1 MKRAALAAA
10 AVMLGLELGLRVVG
24 YSAPQWYELDR
35 ELGWRLH
42 PHRHGWYLADGV
54 KSPVHITGAA
64 VRDREHTLD
73 KPDGV
78 YRIAVLGDEYSE
90 AMAVP
95 VQQTWWWQLPRELQR
110 CGFQPDK
117 LLEVLNFGVGGY
129 GTAQEYVLLETRAM
143 RYQPDLVLLQFS
155 PNDVIDNSRELT
167 ADKDRPFFVLDRH
180 GVARIDDSFTD
191 APSFD
196 DRMQTRYRLAEE
208 IADHSRSYQLARQ
221 MAELALIGEAHAG
234 GDLAVL
240 REPRDP
246 AWESAWRVTQAAIA
260 KLNSLTRRNG
270 AELAV
275 VSIPHPRQAGQRLGY
290 PDQRLAAFGKQA
302 GIAVLTL
309 PELRSPLYTA
319 SGHWTPDAHR
329 VAVEALAH
337 GICHELGRPRAA
349 TAQPG

>member
-10 AVMLGLELGLRVVG
+10 AAVLVLELGLRVVG
-24 YSAPQWYELDR
+24 WASPQWYELDR
-35 ELGWRLH
+35 DLGWRLH

-54 KSPVHITGAA
+54 KSPVHISPDA

-78 YRIAVLGDEYSE
+78 YRIAVLGDEYTE

-95 VQQTWWWQLPRELQR
+95 VQKTWWWQLPRELQR

-129 GTAQEYVLLETRAM
+129 GTAQEYVQLETKAI

-155 PNDVIDNSRELT
+155 PNDVRDNSREL
-167 ADKDRPFFVLDRH
+167 AVDKDRPFFILDRH
-180 GVARIDDSFTD
+180 GVARIDESFNT

-196 DRMQTRYRLAEE
+196 DRMQTRYRLGEE

-221 MAELALIGEAHAG
+221 MAELAFIGEAHAD
-234 GDLAVL
+234 GDLALL

-246 AWESAWRVTQAAIA
+246 AWQSAWRVTEGAIT
-260 KLNSLTRRNG
+260 KLDSLTRRNG
-270 AELAV
+270 AQLAV
-275 VSIPHPRQAGQRLGY
+275 VTIPHPRQAGHGLGY
-290 PDQRLAAFGKQA
+290 PDQRLAAFGKQS

-309 PELRSPLYTA
+309 EAMQPQMYTA
-319 SGHWTPDAHR
+319 SGHWTREAHR
-329 VAVEALAH
+329 VAAEALARRLC
-337 GICHELGRPRAA
+337 GA

>member
-10 AVMLGLELGLRVVG
+10 AAVLLLELGLRFIG
-24 YSAPQWYELDR
+24 YAAPQWYELDR

-42 PHRHGWYLADGV
+42 PHRHGWVLADGM
-54 KSPVHITGAA
+54 KSPVHIMAAA

-73 KPDGV
+73 KPEGV

-95 VQQTWWWQLPRELQR
+95 VAQTWWWQLPRELQH
-110 CGFQPDK
+110 CGFQPDR
-117 LLEVLNFGVGGY
+117 LVEVLNFGVGGY
-129 GTAQEYVLLETRAM
+129 GTAQEYVLLETKAM

-155 PNDVIDNSRELT
+155 PNDVMDNSPEL
-167 ADKDRPFFVLDRH
+167 AVEKNRPFFVLDRH
-180 GVARIDDSFTD
+180 GVARIDDSFTT

-221 MAELALIGEAHAG
+221 IAELTVVGEAHAG
-234 GDLAVL
+234 VDLAVL

-246 AWESAWRVTQAAIA
+246 AWESAWRVTEAAMA
-260 KLNSLTRRNG
+260 KLNAFTRRNG
-270 AELAV
+270 AQLAV
-275 VSIPHPRQAGQRLGY
+275 VSIPHPHQAGHGLAY
-290 PDQRLAAFGKQA
+290 PDQRLAAFGRQS

-309 PELRSPLYTA
+309 EALRPQMYTA
-319 SGHWTPDAHR
+319 SGRWTPEAHR
-329 VAVEALAH
+329 LAAAVLANKLCNS
-337 GICHELGRPRAA
+337 GTEPELDVK
-349 TAQPG
+349 

>member
-1 MKRAALAAA
+1 MKRAALAAV
-10 AVMLGLELGLRVVG
+10 AVVLVVELGLRFIG
-24 YSAPQWYELDR
+24 YAAPQWYELDR

-54 KSPVHITGAA
+54 KSPVHVTAAA

-95 VQQTWWWQLPRELQR
+95 VQQTWWRQLPRELQR

-117 LLEVLNFGVGGY
+117 LIEVLNFGVGGY
-129 GTAQEYVLLETRAM
+129 GTAQEYVLLETTAM
-143 RYQPDLVLLQFS
+143 RFQPDLVLLQFS
-155 PNDVIDNSRELT
+155 PNDVRDNSRELT
-167 ADKDRPFFVLDRH
+167 TEKNRPFFILDRH
-180 GVARIDDSFTD
+180 GLARIDDSFND
-191 APSFD
+191 APTFD

-221 MAELALIGEAHAG
+221 MAELAFIGEAHAD
-234 GDLAVL
+234 GDLALL

-246 AWESAWRVTQAAIA
+246 VWESAWRVTEAAMT
-260 KLNSLTRRNG
+260 KLNSFTRRNG
-270 AELAV
+270 AQLAV
-275 VSIPHPRQAGQRLGY
+275 VSVPHPRQAGHRLGY
-290 PDQRLAAFGKQA
+290 PDQRLAAFGKQNA
-302 GIAVLTL
+302 IDVLTL
-309 PELRSPLYTA
+309 EAMQPQMYTA
-319 SGHWTPDAHR
+319 SGHWTREAHR
-329 VAVEALAH
+329 VAAETVAH
-337 GICHELGRPRAA
+337 RLCGA